1 MNISIEMLDES
12 RIYYDWKTLYVG
24 ISINLIDYN
33 ELTTYALKVMC
44 DDKYDE
50 NDFINELSWGIENS
64 LKDEILAKMFIKF
77 KFDRLLP
84 GSKDW
89 NLEIRRLKYVILNY
103 LRSTTKDNNEL
114 LEKVEEVYADFNYP
128 QDMDEFI
135 AYMPAK
141 GSVLMN
147 SIEENNKRMINNLDN
162 FLELEK
168 KELDKK

>member
-89 NLEIRRLKYVILNY
+89 NLAIRN
-103 LRSTTKDNNEL
+103 
-114 LEKVEEVYADFNYP
+114 
-128 QDMDEFI
+128 
-135 AYMPAK
+135 
-141 GSVLMN
+141 
-147 SIEENNKRMINNLDN
+147 
-162 FLELEK
+162 
-168 KELDKK
+168 